1 MYKEGEGLTALS
13 SSGWQWMFEDFS
25 EDLEAPGCNSWLGK
39 IQWKL
44 SGLQSTYNSKHEDK
58 LTSLAWC
65 WLLWYMHASQSRQR
79 SVCSQ
84 GAACLFA
91 VLERTVSFSK
101 PFPCW
106 GLHQHSNQTFFF
118 FFFSLLIG
126 SLGSEVLL
134 DVCPRP
140 PSSRCST

>member
-1 MYKEGEGLTALS
+1 
-13 SSGWQWMFEDFS
+13 MFEDFS

-44 SGLQSTYNSKHEDK
+44 TGLQSTYNSKHEDK

-118 FFFSLLIG
+118 FFFFLLIG

-134 DVCPRP
+134 DACPRP